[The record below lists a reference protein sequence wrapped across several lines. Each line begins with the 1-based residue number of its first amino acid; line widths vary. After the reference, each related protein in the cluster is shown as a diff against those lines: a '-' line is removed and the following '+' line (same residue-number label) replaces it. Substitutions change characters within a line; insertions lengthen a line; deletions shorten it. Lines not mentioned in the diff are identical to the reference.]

1 MKAINRRPHRI
12 EPYVCLAKHYIF
24 SDPPHN
30 YYNATWVIKQGMAN
44 ARREVDLLFIEDK
57 AYDYEGWYCLALAS
71 HYVGRPLEGYA
82 ACQQVLNAPAAHDN
96 LKKHVKQI
104 QDTFYTPSVAPS

>member
-1 MKAINRRPHRI
+1 M

-44 ARREVDLLFIEDK
+44 ARRDVDLLFIEDK

-82 ACQQVLNAPAAHDN
+82 ACQKVIESPAPQD
-96 LKKHVKQI
+96 LKNHVKKI
-104 QDTFYTPSVAPS
+104 QDTFYTPAVAAARS